1 MEEAAFEK
9 RLKGWVRFQQRFS
22 ERWSGTN
29 YIGSKVTEVRSL
41 KADIFTIPS
50 LKRVWKVTDWAQLG
64 IRLTRQFEPTSWSF

>member
-1 MEEAAFEK
+1 MEEVAFEK

-41 KADIFTIPS
+41 KADIYDP
-50 LKRVWKVTDWAQLG
+50 
-64 IRLTRQFEPTSWSF
+64 